1 MAVTTR
7 LDSALVERGLVESRE
22 KAQRLIMAGQI
33 RLKGVPASK
42 ASQKVGLDDS
52 LEVLQKEKF
61 VSRGGLK
68 LEAALDHFGISCEG
82 RVGLDL
88 GASTGGFTDCL
99 LQRGARRVHAV
110 DVGENQIAWKLR
122 SDPRVRVYDDTNARN
137 MVPSMFDEIPD
148 LVTADV
154 AFISLEKVLPAAWAC
169 AAAGA
174 DFVVLI
180 KPQFEAGR
188 EQVGRGGVVRDP
200 EVHRQVVE
208 RIQTFVEKTLNAVW
222 RGVMQSPIE
231 GPAGNK
237 EFPAWFRKEP
247 KGNA

>member
-1 MAVTTR
+1 MATSIR
-7 LDSALVERGLVESRE
+7 LDAALVERGWVESRE

-33 RLKGVPASK
+33 RLNGVPAFK
-42 ASQKVGLDDS
+42 ASQKVRVED
-52 LEVLQKEKF
+52 EVEVIRSEKF
-61 VSRGGLK
+61 VSRGGFK
-68 LEAALDHFGISCEG
+68 LEAALEHFGVSCEG
-82 RVGLDL
+82 RVCLDL

-99 LQRGARRVHAV
+99 LQRGARRIYAV

-122 SDPRVRVYDDTNARN
+122 SDPRVKVFDDTNARN
-137 MVPSMFDEIPD
+137 IVSSMFDETPD
-148 LVTADV
+148 FVTADV

-169 AAAGA
+169 AAARS

-188 EQVGRGGVVRDP
+188 ERVERGGVVRDP

-208 RIQTFVEKTLNAVW
+208 RIQIFVEKTLNAVW
-222 RGVMQSPIE
+222 RGVMQSPVE

-237 EFPAWFRKEP
+237 EFSAWFYKEP
-247 KGNA
+247 KGSK